1 MAYQSRCHL
10 AAISFPNPV
19 LSKGE
24 GSVWE
29 RDGKIFDG
37 LTLVEKQNA
46 VRKIFSEPH
55 FQNSQRAR

>member
-10 AAISFPNPV
+10 AAISFPN
-19 LSKGE
+19 
-24 GSVWE
+24 SVWE

-37 LTLVEKQNA
+37 LTLAEKQNA